1 MEYEYYEYKV
11 THTTS
16 EMTTSQLNLLGKQGW
31 ELVAVTFLEYM
42 YTYYLR
48 KKKIQ
53 KPKTEK

>member
-1 MEYEYYEYKV
+1 MEYEYKV

-16 EMTTSQLNLLGKQGW
+16 EMTASQLNILGKQGW

-48 KKKIQ
+48 KEKKT
-53 KPKTEK
+53 KTKKD